1 MKPNTVGR
9 AGGGSPLPHPM
20 YPTSSMPPETG
31 FVTGTIVLTMDGEMP
46 VEFLAPGDRVITR
59 DCGMA
64 HLQFITRSTRR
75 IRVISIAAGSLGDT
89 RPDQD
94 LILPAAQQVLIR
106 DWRAKAMF
114 NARQALVRAEALID
128 GEFIRDLGE
137 QDITLHQLR
146 FAGSHIVYAGG
157 LELAVDCGQ
166 SQGLRPAA

>member
-1 MKPNTVGR
+1 
-9 AGGGSPLPHPM
+9 
-20 YPTSSMPPETG
+20 MPPETG

-46 VEFLAPGDRVITR
+46 VEFLSPGDRVITR
-59 DCGMA
+59 DSGMA
-64 HLQFITRSTRR
+64 RLQTIARSTRR
-75 IRVISIAAGSLGDT
+75 IRVVSIAAGSLGDT

-157 LELAVDCGQ
+157 LELAAASDHTA
-166 SQGLRPAA
+166 GLRPAA